1 MFNFGLQKDLLIKIR
16 KASSRE
22 DYENRNCGRFRRIFP
37 CDDRA
42 RHAKYCAMLSAA
54 FGLFL
59 SGRGS
64 TMRKEI
70 EVNYNNKL
78 RVGSQALQTCSTVH
92 DCVDLWKDML
102 AKYEAEQCQCV
113 RKCVLTSPFDGA
125 SVNRKLILNFIY
137 MLTES

>member
-1 MFNFGLQKDLLIKIR
+1 MVCNLGSNCNQQKDLLTKIR
-16 KASSRE
+16 KASSKE

-42 RHAKYCAMLSAA
+42 RHAKYCSMLSAA

-59 SGRGS
+59 SGRGA

-78 RVGSQALQTCSTVH
+78 RVGPRALQICNAIPVSTSG
-92 DCVDLWKDML
+92 DQGIL
-102 AKYEAEQCQCV
+102 AHTHTHTH
-113 RKCVLTSPFDGA
+113 LS
-125 SVNRKLILNFIY
+125 LIHI
-137 MLTES
+137 